1 MPFNSAQQFIKENNI
16 SQFISFNDGQS
27 HRVTLKDSAPAT
39 IKDPR
44 TKETL
49 QGLSWKVIE
58 NGEEKSFFTRSVM
71 LIQKLNAFNP
81 GDKVVVT
88 MKKAPNADGQLRTSY
103 TVKAAESSS
112 DEVVIVDQDTPITS
126 NVAEDDIDPSQ
137 IPF

>member
-1 MPFNSAQQFIKENNI
+1 
-16 SQFISFNDGQS
+16 
-27 HRVTLKDSAPAT
+27 
-39 IKDPR
+39 
-44 TKETL
+44 
-49 QGLSWKVIE
+49 
-58 NGEEKSFFTRSVM
+58 M